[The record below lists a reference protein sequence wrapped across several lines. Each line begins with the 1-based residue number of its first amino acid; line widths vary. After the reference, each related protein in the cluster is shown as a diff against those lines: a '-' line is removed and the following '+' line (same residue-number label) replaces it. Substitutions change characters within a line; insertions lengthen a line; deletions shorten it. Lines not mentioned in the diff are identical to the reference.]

1 MSEYEK
7 APQSPTPNS
16 AKGNSILKGDI
27 EIQSPIAEVRFQ
39 DEKIVDDAYGRST
52 PTRKYSVRWWKR
64 TWDGAIR
71 IGTWPRLLYCGIGL
85 VLLVVWI
92 GVMLSLVGAEVTYEK
107 KNLQGSVRTNNYGGS
122 ALDYIML
129 KGSLVNFDVDKRTLA
144 VSWSGLYGPNN
155 STDPVEFADSANPA
169 SPKFPDGIEIYRDVS
184 SVLYNA
190 TYFDDVEN
198 VTSSV
203 WAYQVD
209 NRTAKHIGVI
219 GVHSWDSFDTD
230 IQFTQRYARN
240 AWLQPLL
247 GYPFDQWHG
256 EIVFVANNVFVSKFF
271 NLNSSGVMEIGGIQL
286 ADSTLNWRF
295 SFEFTN
301 TCSGDDPNAIID
313 YTNITSLPPF
323 CHTKIEF
330 DGSRPPLL
338 IFCAVAAVV
347 VNWTCAL
354 FIFILTCE
362 AIIMRRS
369 YMLEGT
375 DILSMCFTA
384 LFALPTIRSLLP
396 GAPSYGAIIDL
407 VGILPC
413 TLIVALCA
421 VCVAVAK
428 LNKRHKPQKEE

>member
-1 MSEYEK
+1 M
-7 APQSPTPNS
+7 T
-16 AKGNSILKGDI
+16 GLIFLTIL
-27 EIQSPIAEVRFQ
+27 R
-39 DEKIVDDAYGRST
+39 
-52 PTRKYSVRWWKR
+52 
-64 TWDGAIR
+64 
-71 IGTWPRLLYCGIGL
+71 
-85 VLLVVWI
+85 
-92 GVMLSLVGAEVTYEK
+92 
-107 KNLQGSVRTNNYGGS
+107 
-122 ALDYIML
+122 
-129 KGSLVNFDVDKRTLA
+129 
-144 VSWSGLYGPNN
+144 GLYGPNN
-155 STDPVEFADSANPA
+155 STDPVEFADSVNPA

-219 GVHSWDSFDTD
+219 GVHSWDSFDTN
-230 IQFTQRYARN
+230 IQFTQRYAKN

-247 GYPFDQWHG
+247 GP
-256 EIVFVANNVFVSKFF
+256 
-271 NLNSSGVMEIGGIQL
+271 SSSLKMHTH
-286 ADSTLNWRF
+286 ADSYRVNWRF
-295 SFEFTN
+295 SFDFTN
-301 TCSGDDPNAIID
+301 TCRGDDPNAIID

>member
-1 MSEYEK
+1 
-7 APQSPTPNS
+7 
-16 AKGNSILKGDI
+16 
-27 EIQSPIAEVRFQ
+27 
-39 DEKIVDDAYGRST
+39 
-52 PTRKYSVRWWKR
+52 
-64 TWDGAIR
+64 
-71 IGTWPRLLYCGIGL
+71 
-85 VLLVVWI
+85 
-92 GVMLSLVGAEVTYEK
+92 
-107 KNLQGSVRTNNYGGS
+107 
-122 ALDYIML
+122 
-129 KGSLVNFDVDKRTLA
+129 
-144 VSWSGLYGPNN
+144 
-155 STDPVEFADSANPA
+155 
-169 SPKFPDGIEIYRDVS
+169 
-184 SVLYNA
+184 
-190 TYFDDVEN
+190 
-198 VTSSV
+198 
-203 WAYQVD
+203 
-209 NRTAKHIGVI
+209 
-219 GVHSWDSFDTD
+219 
-230 IQFTQRYARN
+230 
-240 AWLQPLL
+240 
-247 GYPFDQWHG
+247 
-256 EIVFVANNVFVSKFF
+256 
-271 NLNSSGVMEIGGIQL
+271 MEIGGIQP

-295 SFEFTN
+295 SFDFTN

-369 YMLEGT
+369 YMLQGT

-428 LNKRHKPQKEE
+428 LNKRHKPKKEE